1 MDTTAPSM
9 LELEDIV
16 ENATSFTS
24 NEIELPLPIADDA
37 ISDVIIDNNAPDLFP
52 FGETIVTWSAEDQSG
67 NVAYTEQKIIIIDN
81 SPPELQITPTII
93 IDGTSLENTI
103 QVDVPE
109 IFDIIDSQ
117 PIVSNDAPES
127 FPLGETIVTWTATD
141 TSGNSA
147 SVTQLISIQICG
159 NSPSYYN
166 LIMGTAADDF
176 LTGTTLPD
184 LIFGEG
190 GDDIIIGENGN
201 DCIFAGEGND
211 IIFGNTGDDNIR
223 GGQGNDIIK
232 GDSGDDILKG
242 GIGLDM
248 IDGGDDIDT
257 CVIIEEQNND
267 VVIKCEANE

>member
-1 MDTTAPSM
+1 MILGNPESS
-9 LELEDIV
+9 DIV
-16 ENATSFTS
+16 DILT
-24 NEIELPLPIADDA
+24 IE
-37 ISDVIIDNNAPDLFP
+37 
-52 FGETIVTWSAEDQSG
+52 
-67 NVAYTEQKIIIIDN
+67 
-81 SPPELQITPTII
+81 
-93 IDGTSLENTI
+93 
-103 QVDVPE
+103 
-109 IFDIIDSQ
+109 
-117 PIVSNDAPES
+117 NDAPES

-176 LTGTTLPD
+176 ITGTTLPD